1 MQASEW
7 VQFRF
12 GSKLLT
18 DEWAVECE
26 IADSSA
32 WAVECPPYRGG
43 GTSPGDN
50 FDCKTSSGDNF
61 VTPPIL
67 VRGHQTAEGEF
78 SLGENF
84 VTPPTLG
91 SLWTISCVQLW
102 QVQILAL
109 PTQQRPK
116 KEQDPGS
123 TPPPPPRPN
132 RRRNPNKSADQCFSK
147 TGSQCPGSQ
156 SQTPNTPSF
165 WLLCSWSRVETQN
178 ISQFSKKISSLG
190 LYMVPE
196 QYHGSVRWWSTGIC
210 PGLQI
215 LWRWLNSR
223 TDFFLHFLSLVLM
236 RKLGRLFGLR
246 QSVRTQ
252 RFCAHL
258 LTI

>member
-1 MQASEW
+1 MRASEW

-26 IADSSA
+26 IADSLA

-43 GTSPGDN
+43 GGTSPGDN
-50 FDCKTSSGDNF
+50 FDRKTSSGDNF

-78 SLGENF
+78 SLGKNF
-84 VTPPTLG
+84 
-91 SLWTISCVQLW
+91 
-102 QVQILAL
+102 
-109 PTQQRPK
+109 
-116 KEQDPGS
+116 
-123 TPPPPPRPN
+123 
-132 RRRNPNKSADQCFSK
+132 
-147 TGSQCPGSQ
+147 
-156 SQTPNTPSF
+156 
-165 WLLCSWSRVETQN
+165 
-178 ISQFSKKISSLG
+178 
-190 LYMVPE
+190 
-196 QYHGSVRWWSTGIC
+196 VRWWSTGIC

-236 RKLGRLFGLR
+236 RKLARLFSLR
-246 QSVRTQ
+246 QSVWTQ